1 MLRENVICFFY
12 LKMFIRMRKKKIRQ
26 RHTISHKYSNNSIE
40 NLCECMCE
48 NCIHFIYYIHT
59 LQWNNICTLNK
70 VISGNLI
77 WNKLK
82 NGARFLS
89 TKSNKTNSLYFQY
102 MIWFG
107 GSTQHSHCFFE
118 LFYAVYWKVVVV

>member
-12 LKMFIRMRKKKIRQ
+12 LKMFIRMRKKNKTKTYNFAQIQ
-26 RHTISHKYSNNSIE
+26 QQFHWKSLWMYVWKLYTLHILHT
-40 NLCECMCE
+40 
-48 NCIHFIYYIHT
+48 HT